1 MYTYTYFFTHTHIH
15 TRTHTCSNVC
25 IYIYIYI
32 HIYTHMHTTN
42 VAHVAHSYKC
52 ACNADTSTMPCYCGK
67 KHIFIY
73 VHILHEYKY
82 IYENIRTYTHSRE
95 RYVYTHIHVHMYV
108 LGTAHLYQCACSVDT
123 WCTKFDLLL
132 RRQTHM
138 QILIWQVRHMRISAR
153 AARAHEARPA
163 TTSHLC
169 AQWRHALVDTHEMA
183 RVWVRTSTR
192 TVAQAWTAWFA
203 TRCAGAARYCR

>member
-1 MYTYTYFFTHTHIH
+1 VYTCTYFFTHTHVH

-52 ACNADTSTMPCYCGK
+52 ACNADHRAMLLRQKTYIYICTYLTRIQIHMR
-67 KHIFIY
+67 KHA
-73 VHILHEYKY
+73 YKY
-82 IYENIRTYTHSRE
+82 TFTWQVRIHTP
-95 RYVYTHIHVHMYV
+95 IHVHMYV

-138 QILIWQVRHMRISAR
+138 QILIWQVRHICISAR

-163 TTSHLC
+163 TAAHLC
-169 AQWRHALVDTHEMA
+169 AQRRHALADTHDMA

-192 TVAQAWTAWFA
+192 TVAQA
-203 TRCAGAARYCR
+203 